1 MSNAKKLATA
11 ITVAALAIAPLVMT
25 PAMAKDSTAPA
36 PAPVAEDEL
45 DAFVVAYKDVIA
57 IEEKFVVRLEEASDE
72 AEEQAIISEAQAQ
85 MTQAVEEAPEI
96 EVDRYV
102 EILQLAQTDPD
113 LQAELTTKLQD

>member
-11 ITVAALAIAPLVMT
+11 ITAAALAIAPVVMT
-25 PAMAKDSTAPA
+25 PAMAQDSTAPA

-85 MTQAVEEAPEI
+85 MTQAVEEVPDI

>member
-11 ITVAALAIAPLVMT
+11 ITAAALAIAPVVMT
-25 PAMAKDSTAPA
+25 PAMAQESTAPA

-85 MTQAVEEAPEI
+85 MTQAVEEAPDI

>member
-1 MSNAKKLATA
+1 MSNAKKLTTA
-11 ITVAALAIAPLVMT
+11 ITAAALAIAPLVMT
-25 PAMAKDSTAPA
+25 PAMAQDSTA

-45 DAFVVAYKDVIA
+45 DAFVVAYEDVIA

-85 MTQAVEEAPEI
+85 MTQAVEEAPDI